1 MMQTFQKYPNFQ
13 EITTLKKYLVEGR
26 CVREVLRGFEP
37 CTFLVPPILMKLVFL
52 DSARTKLSE
61 SDPLS

>member
-1 MMQTFQKYPNFQ
+1 MIYNF
-13 EITTLKKYLVEGR
+13 EKKIWWRVVVYER
-26 CVREVLRGFEP
+26 CRGDLGHP

-52 DSARTKLSE
+52 DSGRTKLSE